1 MTAKEEILEL
11 IAALRAEVEVESV
24 SPERVGYLLQRMVGL
39 LDEYAEQVEVD
50 GLRQSLTNVTSR
62 VTSCEDELSEH
73 GEEIDTV
80 KRVVSTLK
88 RQVDINGDGL
98 DTLASDFG
106 LLQGSLREMAE
117 QLETLAE
124 VYCTEAEYQAMA
136 DAGTLD
142 PDTKYFIYES

>member
-24 SPERVGYLLQRMVGL
+24 SPERVGYLLARMVGL
-39 LDEYAEQVEVD
+39 LDEYAEQVDLSTLSQYV
-50 GLRQSLTNVTSR
+50 SR
-62 VTSCEDELSEH
+62 
-73 GEEIDTV
+73 
-80 KRVVSTLK
+80 LK

-98 DTLASDFG
+98 DRLASDLG
-106 LLQGSLREMAE
+106 LLQGSLRAVAE
-117 QLETLAE
+117 QLEALAE

-142 PDTKYFIYES
+142 QDTKYYIYES